1 MLIHYLQQ
9 VELTPVLTNDPF
21 EADHYLAQRVDLSVY
36 EYIRSCMEHSKKVF
50 TDRRMRSESSPTT
63 HLQPHRIMVLSR
75 NRYESIGLRGFPKF
89 INRFLAT
96 SDGSERAVRRTKENI
111 NFMFFLIYSAIQF

>member
-9 VELTPVLTNDPF
+9 VELTLVLTNDPF

-36 EYIRSCMEHSKKVF
+36 EYIQSCMEHSKKVF

-75 NRYESIGLRGFPKF
+75 NRYESIGLRGKF
-89 INRFLAT
+89 FKNQKKCYSKNCNHKKISEAFLAKSVT
-96 SDGSERAVRRTKENI
+96 NLA
-111 NFMFFLIYSAIQF
+111 YQY